1 VNVII
6 SEEAEA
12 DLIRIGDYIALDNP
26 RRSISFV
33 SELLDK
39 CRSLADMPSA
49 FPLVPRYEHFGIR
62 RRQHG
67 DYLIFYRIG
76 ETQIDVIH
84 ILNGAQNYEN
94 ILFPDNE

>member
-49 FPLVPRYEHFGIR
+49 FPLVPR
-62 RRQHG
+62 
-67 DYLIFYRIG
+67 IG